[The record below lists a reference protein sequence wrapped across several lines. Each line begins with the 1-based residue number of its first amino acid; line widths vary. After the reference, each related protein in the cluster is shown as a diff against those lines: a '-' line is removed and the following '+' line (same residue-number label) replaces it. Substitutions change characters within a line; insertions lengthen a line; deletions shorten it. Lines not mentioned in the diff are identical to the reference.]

1 MRKNLFTALSVAIAL
16 FATDAVAQKH
26 KLTDAWFAL
35 KNNDL
40 NRAKSSIDEAYE
52 HETTKGTSA
61 MWYYRG
67 NVYLTIAANNSENA
81 NKPDYKNIDPEA
93 SYKTAESF
101 YNYLIAT
108 DKKKSSELAE
118 VYENI
123 LYAGSYASN
132 DAGAF
137 YSDGKYTEALRYFD
151 IVYKLTLHD
160 KNQKLK
166 SNGLTTNKIL
176 LNMYYCANEMKD
188 KNLSRKY
195 LNMLIDNK
203 YEDPKLYIFLAN
215 SYFDEN
221 NPEKGLATIQKG
233 REMYP
238 TDKGLLTEEINYYL
252 DKGEMDILMSR
263 FNEAI
268 EAEPD
273 NDNFYYFRG
282 TLHHQ
287 RKSYSAAETDY
298 LKAIALNPSN
308 IDAKYNLGA
317 MYVEMAVP
325 IINRMN
331 ESIANYNL
339 YEQLEVEK
347 FKMYNKALPYLEESY
362 ESGQIEDKKDK
373 ENLLTILRDTY
384 KFQKDRDRMVYFQNE
399 LEAVRSGKK

>member
-1 MRKNLFTALSVAIAL
+1 MKQNLFTVMGVALAL

-40 NRAKSSIDEAYE
+40 NRAKNSIDEAYE
-52 HETTKGTSA
+52 HETTKGTSP

-67 NVYLTIAANNSENA
+67 TVYLTLAANNAENA
-81 NKPDYKNIDPEA
+81 NNKEYKILDSEA
-93 SYKTAESF
+93 SYKSAESYF
-101 YNYLIAT
+101 YYLSSS

-118 VYENI
+118 VYESI
-123 LYAGSYASN
+123 LYASSYASN
-132 DAGAF
+132 DAANF
-137 YSDGKYTEALRYFD
+137 YTNENYTEALRYFE

-166 SNGLTTNKIL
+166 QNGITTNKML

-188 KNLSRKY
+188 KNMSRKY
-195 LNMLIDNK
+195 LNMLIENK

-221 NPEKGLATIQKG
+221 NPEKGLETIQKG

-238 TDKGLLTEEINYYL
+238 TDKGLLTEEINFYL
-252 DKGEMDILMSR
+252 DKGETDILMSR
-263 FNEAI
+263 FSEAI

-273 NDNFYYFRG
+273 NDNYYYFRG
-282 TLHHQ
+282 TLYHQ
-287 RKSYSAAETDY
+287 RKSYEAAEKDY
-298 LKAIALNPSN
+298 LKSIALNPSN

-331 ESIANYNL
+331 DNIANFNL

-347 FKMYNKALPYLEESY
+347 FKLYNKALPYLEESY
-362 ESGQIEDKKDK
+362 ESGQIEVKKDK

-384 KFQKDRDRMVYFQNE
+384 KFQKNRERMEYFQRE